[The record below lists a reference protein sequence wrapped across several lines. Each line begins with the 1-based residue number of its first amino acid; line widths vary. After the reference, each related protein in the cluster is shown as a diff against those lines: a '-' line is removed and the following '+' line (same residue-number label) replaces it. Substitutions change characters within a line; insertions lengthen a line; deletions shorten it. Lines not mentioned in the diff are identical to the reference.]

1 MIKKKN
7 SKHTPAAVAQK
18 KCKMVPIKK
27 CRCFCESS
35 GLDFRAFC
43 EGSKSKLRIRRRG
56 GEAANKQNS
65 ENLTKAPKF
74 RERQIQ
80 KGCRQPREMEMPRIT
95 KALPLP
101 HPLSTRQEKQILPCW
116 CFSAKRKT
124 AVKAIDHKNSSHT
137 KYLQQ

>member
-56 GEAANKQNS
+56 GEAANKILKTLLRLP
-65 ENLTKAPKF
+65 NLGKD
-74 RERQIQ
+74 R
-80 KGCRQPREMEMPRIT
+80 CRRGVDSP
-95 KALPLP
+95 
-101 HPLSTRQEKQILPCW
+101 EKWKCPE
-116 CFSAKRKT
+116 
-124 AVKAIDHKNSSHT
+124 
-137 KYLQQ
+137 